1 MSAAPFAGPCHPL
14 PVRAV
19 PRRESVA
26 VVEVV
31 ATGGVGGAQQH
42 VASLVSRLDRQRFRP
57 HVVFLS
63 DGPAVSRVERTG
75 VAVTVLGERDDESA
89 IAALAHLLAE
99 CEPAIVHNHMYRAE
113 VVGTSAALRM
123 VAMGL
128 PRPFVLSTVHS
139 SRVRLASD
147 RARVAR
153 LTPDMD
159 RLVAVSRSIERK
171 IEREGR
177 RGAPV
182 VLIPNGVDLERYEGQ
197 PPDRVFAEE
206 IGLPPGS
213 PLVGVIARIEP
224 EKGHPTLL
232 DAWPLV
238 LREVPE
244 ARLLVVGEGSRQGVL
259 MDHARRLGLL
269 GSAEGSTNGP
279 GPPTERPATA
289 ADGRVVFTGR
299 RDDIPAVI
307 AALDVAVLPSYRE
320 AQGVSLLEAMALARP
335 IVASRV
341 GGIPEFV
348 EDGVTGLLVE
358 PRDPTALARAVVR
371 LLRDRSLATALGRSA
386 RELVR
391 QRYCVDLM
399 VRRVETL
406 YEEGIAAHA
415 ARAAVQRRSA

>member
-1 MSAAPFAGPCHPL
+1 VSAPPFAGPCHPL
-14 PVRAV
+14 PIRAI

-63 DGPAVSRVERTG
+63 DGPAVPRVERTG
-75 VAVTVLGERDDESA
+75 MPVVVLHDRDDEDA
-89 IAALAHLLAE
+89 VVALARLLVE
-99 CEPAIVHNHMYRAE
+99 VGPAIVHNHMYRAE
-113 VVGTSAALRM
+113 VVGTSAALRT

-128 PRPFVLSTVHS
+128 PRPFIVSTVHS
-139 SRVRLASD
+139 SRVRRASD
-147 RARVAR
+147 RALLAR
-153 LTPDMD
+153 LTPEMD
-159 RLVAVSRSIERK
+159 RLIAVSRSIERK

-182 VLIPNGVDLERYEGQ
+182 VLIPNGVDLERSEVLAASSSL
-197 PPDRVFAEE
+197 RAEL
-206 IGLPPGS
+206 GLPPGS

-238 LREVPE
+238 VREMPD
-244 ARLLVVGEGSRQGVL
+244 ARLLVVGEGSRREMLEG
-259 MDHARRLGLL
+259 HARRLGLL
-269 GSAEGSTNGP
+269 GRGQTATNRR
-279 GPPTERPATA
+279 PPNA
-289 ADGRVVFTGR
+289 ADARVIFTGR
-299 RDDIPAVI
+299 RDDVPAVI

-320 AQGVSLLEAMALARP
+320 AQGVSLLEAMSLARP

-358 PRDPTALARAVVR
+358 PRDPAALAHAVVR
-371 LLRDRSLATALGRSA
+371 LLHDRSLAGTLGHNA

-391 QRYCVDLM
+391 ERYCVDLM
-399 VRRVETL
+399 VRRVEDL

-415 ARAAVQRRSA
+415 ALAAVQRRSA